1 MSRKK
6 HKATVHINHER
17 WMVSFADFMTL
28 LFALFVVLFAIS
40 QVDAKKLEEVAA
52 SMEQAFGVTKGS
64 TSVLPNPPAPQTAVI
79 PPIVMQRQ
87 LAAMQALKIK
97 LEQQLAKENLRES
110 VNIEI
115 QERGMVVSLR
125 DAAFFDSGSASLRS
139 SVLGKLQRFLKQM
152 EGVPNDMR
160 IEGHTDAIPI
170 HSGQFPSNWE
180 LSGSRAGSLLRFMVD
195 HTAVPQRQLS
205 IAGYAD
211 QRPIDDNRTEAGRQ
225 RNRRVDIVILTDA
238 ASKDEPL
245 RQLFGQQPKPDRPAP
260 DGATDG
266 SATTERQ
273 THGNEHQ

>member
-6 HKATVHINHER
+6 HKHAVHINHER

-28 LFALFVVLFAIS
+28 LFALFVVLFALSSI
-40 QVDAKKLEEVAA
+40 DAKKYDELSQ

-64 TSVLPNPPAPQTAVI
+64 TSILPNQPAPQAAVI

-87 LAAMQALKIK
+87 LQAMQALKVK
-97 LEQQLAKENLRES
+97 LEKQLEQENLKES

-139 SVLGKLQRFLKQM
+139 SVLGKLQRFLVQL

-170 HSGQFPSNWE
+170 HSPQFPSNWE
-180 LSGSRAGSLLRFMVD
+180 LSGARAGSLLRFMVD
-195 HTAVPQRQLS
+195 HTAVPQRHLS

-211 QRPIDDNRTEAGRQ
+211 QRPIDDNRAEAGRQ

-245 RQLFGQQPKPDRPAP
+245 RQLFGQQPKPDRTS
-260 DGATDG
+260 ATPMTEEQ
-266 SATTERQ
+266 ATTERQ
-273 THGNEHQ
+273 TNGNEHQ

>member
-1 MSRKK
+1 
-6 HKATVHINHER
+6 
-17 WMVSFADFMTL
+17 MVSFADFMTL

-125 DAAFFDSGSASLRS
+125 DAAFFDSGSAGLRS

-180 LSGSRAGSLLRFMVD
+180 LSGARAGSLLRFMAD

-211 QRPIDDNRTEAGRQ
+211 QRPIDDNRTEPGRQ

-245 RQLFGQQPKPDRPAP
+245 RQLFGQQPKPDRPA

>member
-1 MSRKK
+1 
-6 HKATVHINHER
+6 
-17 WMVSFADFMTL
+17 
-28 LFALFVVLFAIS
+28 
-40 QVDAKKLEEVAA
+40 
-52 SMEQAFGVTKGS
+52 
-64 TSVLPNPPAPQTAVI
+64 
-79 PPIVMQRQ
+79 
-87 LAAMQALKIK
+87 
-97 LEQQLAKENLRES
+97 

-125 DAAFFDSGSASLRS
+125 DAAFFDSGSATLRS
-139 SVLGKLQRFLKQM
+139 SVLGKLQRFLVQL

-170 HSGQFPSNWE
+170 NSPQFPSNWE

-195 HTAVPQRQLS
+195 HTSVPQRQLS

-245 RQLFGQQPKPDRPAP
+245 RQRFGQQPQPERTS
-260 DGATDG
+260 TDAMADEQ
-266 SATTERQ
+266 ATTERQ
-273 THGNEHQ
+273 TNGNEHE

>member
-6 HKATVHINHER
+6 HKQAVHVNHER

-40 QVDAKKLEEVAA
+40 QVDQRKLEEVSQ

-64 TSVLPNPPAPQTAVI
+64 TSVLPNQPVPQPNVI

-87 LAAMQALKIK
+87 LQAMQALKIK
-97 LEQQLAKENLRES
+97 LERQLEKEKLRES

-125 DAAFFDSGSASLRS
+125 DAAFFDSGSATLRS
-139 SVLGKLQRFLKQM
+139 SVLGKLQRFLVQL

-180 LSGSRAGSLLRFMVD
+180 LSGARAGSLLRFMVD

-211 QRPIDDNRTEAGRQ
+211 QRPIDDNRSETGRQ

-245 RQLFGQQPKPDRPAP
+245 RQLFGQQPKPDRPSAVP
-260 DGATDG
+260 MTQEQ
-266 SATTERQ
+266 ATTERQ
-273 THGNEHQ
+273 TDGNEHQ

>member
-1 MSRKK
+1 
-6 HKATVHINHER
+6 
-17 WMVSFADFMTL
+17 
-28 LFALFVVLFAIS
+28 LFAIS
-40 QVDAKKLEEVAA
+40 QVDAKKLEEVAS

-64 TSVLPNPPAPQTAVI
+64 TSVLPHPPAPQAAVI

-87 LAAMQALKIK
+87 LEAMQALKIK
-97 LEQQLAKENLRES
+97 LEKQLEKESLRES

-125 DAAFFDSGSASLRS
+125 DAAFFDSGSATLRS
-139 SVLGKLQRFLKQM
+139 SVLGKLQRFLVQL

-170 HSGQFPSNWE
+170 NSPQFPSNWE

-195 HTAVPQRQLS
+195 HTSVPQRQLS

-245 RQLFGQQPKPDRPAP
+245 RQRFGQQPQPERTS
-260 DGATDG
+260 TDAMADEQ
-266 SATTERQ
+266 ATTERQ
-273 THGNEHQ
+273 TNGNEHE